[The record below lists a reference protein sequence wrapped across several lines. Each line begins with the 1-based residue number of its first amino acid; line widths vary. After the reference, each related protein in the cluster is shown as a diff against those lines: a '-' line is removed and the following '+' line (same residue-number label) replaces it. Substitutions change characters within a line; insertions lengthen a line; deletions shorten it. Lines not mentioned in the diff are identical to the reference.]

1 MQTILITGANRG
13 LGLEFVR
20 QYLERGD
27 RVFATARR
35 PKSAAALN
43 ALIPAYPDHLTVV
56 QLDAA
61 DEDSIAAC
69 VEAVAAETGSLDL
82 LLNNAGINVP
92 REKQTFGSITADTM
106 LHVLR
111 VNTVGPLLVAQAF
124 LPLLKQGKNQRVV
137 NFSSGLGSIGMDLSG
152 QIIYST
158 SKAALNMV
166 SQRMAKDK
174 AFDGMIVIT
183 LDPGWVKTDMGGPN
197 ATFDIADAITRN
209 IRVIEELGPRHN
221 GNYYNLNG
229 DLVPW

>member
-35 PKSAAALN
+35 PKSAADLN
-43 ALIPAYPDHLTVV
+43 ALKPAYPDHLTVV
-56 QLDAA
+56 QLDAS
-61 DEDSIAAC
+61 DEDSVTAC
-69 VEAVAAETGSLDL
+69 REAVAAETDSLDL
-82 LLNNAGINVP
+82 LLNNAGINIP
-92 REKQTFGSITADTM
+92 QAKQAIGSITAETM

-124 LPLLKQGKNQRVV
+124 LPLMKQGKNPRIV
-137 NFSSGLGSIGMDLSG
+137 NFSSGMGSIGLELSG

-166 SQRMAKDK
+166 TRRMAQDS
-174 AFDGMIVIT
+174 AFDGMIVVT

-197 ATFDIADAITRN
+197 ATFEIADAISRN
-209 IRVIEELGPRHN
+209 IRVIEELAPQHDGR
-221 GNYYNLNG
+221 YYNLNG
-229 DLVPW
+229 DQLPW